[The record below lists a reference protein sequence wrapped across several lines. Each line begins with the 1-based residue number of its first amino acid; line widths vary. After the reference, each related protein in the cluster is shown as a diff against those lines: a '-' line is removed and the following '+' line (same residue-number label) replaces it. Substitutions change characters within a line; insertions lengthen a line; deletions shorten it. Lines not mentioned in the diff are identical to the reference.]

1 MSNPATAPSVS
12 DPVRVEVAADAAFAF
27 RCAVHLWETYPHPVP
42 ATAEALQAT
51 FATVMIAVGQRR
63 EHPRSTTTSAP
74 GSPVVTRPTG
84 EAPPPCP
91 KCRGPMVA
99 TGKKTPRMPD
109 FRCADRAC
117 DTPLWLNKRNGAH
130 P

>member
-1 MSNPATAPSVS
+1 MEPALRDLGKVMHE
-12 DPVRVEVAADAAFAF
+12 RYHLAARIARSYWPDETPADVLAA
-27 RCAVHLWETYPHPVP
+27 AVHTLFIELNRQLGHAAIP
-42 ATAEALQAT
+42 
-51 FATVMIAVGQRR
+51 
-63 EHPRSTTTSAP
+63 TSAP
-74 GSPVVTRPTG
+74 GSPVVTRPAG

-109 FRCADRAC
+109 YRCADRAC